1 MIKVA
6 IDATMLDG
14 HVGGVQQVVIGL
26 ASALS
31 RLSDADQYLFLTY
44 EGGDEWLRPY
54 VSGPCRIVPTGPA
67 PRQLSSHGMMRLVR
81 PGARRVRDAIAL
93 ARGPVAVPIARSNG
107 TIEREGADVV
117 HFPKQVA
124 FLTSVP
130 SIYHPW
136 DLQHVHLPQLFP
148 RYQRMVRDTMYRRF
162 CEEADRVCVASE
174 WTKNDL
180 VTHFHLAPE
189 KIAVVPMA
197 AATEAYVAPTADELR
212 EVRERFALPAKYFF
226 YPAQTFRHKNHLGL
240 LDAVAMLRE
249 EGLRVQV
256 VCSGTKNEFYPE
268 IEKRRIA
275 LGLQDQ
281 VAFLG
286 YVTSTQMRA
295 LYELSHAVIFP
306 TLFEGWGLPVIE
318 AFGAGRPVACSRV
331 TSLPDSAGDAALL
344 FDPHQPRAIAQAM
357 RSLWT
362 DEALC
367 RQLVQRGHER
377 VKLFTWEK
385 TAAMFRDLYR
395 DVARRHAGTGHEAAR
410 A

>member
-1 MIKVA
+1 LKVG

-14 HVGGVQQVVIGL
+14 HVGGVQQVVMGL

-31 RLSDADQYLFLTY
+31 RLSDADEYLFLTY

-54 VSGPCRIVPTGPA
+54 VSGPCRIVPSGPA
-67 PRQLSSHGMMRLVR
+67 PRQIPNHGVMRFVR
-81 PGARRVRDAIAL
+81 PAARRVRDALAL

-107 TIEREGADVV
+107 TIEREGVDVV

-136 DLQHVHLPQLFP
+136 DLQHVHLPHLFP

-174 WTKNDL
+174 WTKHDL

-197 AATEAYVAPTADELR
+197 AATEAYVAPTPAVLR
-212 EVRERFALPAKYFF
+212 EVKAHFQLPEKFFF

-240 LDAVAMLRE
+240 LDAVAMLRDDD
-249 EGLRVQV
+249 LRVHV

-268 IEKRRIA
+268 IEKRLHV

-281 VAFLG
+281 VSFLG
-286 YVTSTQMRA
+286 FVTSSQLRA
-295 LYELSHAVIFP
+295 LYELAHGVIFP

-344 FDPHQPRAIAQAM
+344 FDPHDPRQIAEAM
-357 RSLWT
+357 RRLWK
-362 DEALC
+362 DEQFC
-367 RQLVQRGHER
+367 RELVQRGHER

-385 TAAMFRDLYR
+385 TAVMFRDLYR
-395 DVARRHAGTGHEAAR
+395 DVARRHAGMGHEAAP